1 MMIATNQRR
10 GAEVFGVTLAEHL
23 SERGFDVSLLA
34 LNPSPTEPRL
44 DLEPAGRSRL
54 DPRMWWAAYS
64 AARGA
69 DVGFG
74 GRFDRR
80 RLSVRSSRPRSAI

>member
-1 MMIATNQRR
+1 MATGGRSERIPGVTSVTMMIATNQRR

-54 DPRMWWAAYS
+54 DPRMWWAAY
-64 AARGA
+64 
-69 DVGFG
+69 
-74 GRFDRR
+74 
-80 RLSVRSSRPRSAI
+80 RSARDR